1 MTDSD
6 DDGGSLQ
13 HSFIYLQSRTNP
25 VGRTANR
32 VGRRTAHSPLI
43 LTLTV
48 TVRVR
53 VSDLQDY
60 QSWIFVAH
68 TTYAFLRQ

>member
-1 MTDSD
+1 MWRCHRDADGGRMTDSD

-32 VGRRTAHSPLI
+32 VLVVGRRTHLSFSP
-43 LTLTV
+43 
-48 TVRVR
+48 
-53 VSDLQDY
+53 SE
-60 QSWIFVAH
+60 
-68 TTYAFLRQ
+68 